1 MHEDCSF
8 VGTYKR
14 LKKHVK
20 SKHRSSK
27 PCEVDSA
34 RLAEWEE
41 FENEKE
47 RQDAISIVSALN
59 PGSVIMGDYIIDPDS
74 DIGDSYSD
82 NSLDDISDST
92 SSDNDDEGSYG
103 RDSVHRDGTH
113 RRNGD
118 MPSRNLTYVGG
129 SSIRQSASTSSQ
141 RPLRVGF
148 VLRSLSQPRNN

>member
-27 PCEVDSA
+27 ARDVDPA

-59 PGSVIMGDYIIDPDS
+59 PGSVIMGDFIIDPDDIS
-74 DIGDSYSD
+74 DPYSD
-82 NSLDDISDST
+82 DSLDDFSDSLF
-92 SSDNDDEGSYG
+92 SDSDDEGYYD
-103 RDSVHRDGTH
+103 RDPVHIDRAY
-113 RRNGD
+113 RRNGERR
-118 MPSRNLTYVGG
+118 SRSLTYVGG
-129 SSIRQSASTSSQ
+129 LPPR

-148 VLRSLSQPRNN
+148 VRRSLSQPRR

>member
-1 MHEDCSF
+1 MHEGCSF

-27 PCEVDSA
+27 PREVDPA

-74 DIGDSYSD
+74 DISDPYND
-82 NSLDDISDST
+82 NSLDDFSDST
-92 SSDNDDEGSYG
+92 RGGAQWMRNWAPAPACLQQSYEGQTAACQAILRVLG
-103 RDSVHRDGTH
+103 LLLGK
-113 RRNGD
+113 
-118 MPSRNLTYVGG
+118 GG
-129 SSIRQSASTSSQ
+129 SKE
-141 RPLRVGF
+141 LEM
-148 VLRSLSQPRNN
+148 